1 MTITLPLPPKGLSP
15 NDRMHWAW
23 KAAAV
28 KKYRSWS
35 AAVTRTEIACSLET
49 CLEIPWKAAKVQ
61 PVFYFKD
68 RRRRDRDNL
77 AASLKAAYDGLVD
90 AGLLVDD
97 EGLVPLPPEIGVDKD
112 NPRVELILTRINGG

>member
-35 AAVTRTEIACSLET
+35 AAATTEQLCKNPKYRGWA
-49 CLEIPWKAAKVQ
+49 AAKVQ

-68 RRRRDRDNL
+68 KRRRDRDNL
-77 AASLKAAYDGLVD
+77 AATLKAAYDGLVD

-97 EGLVPLPPEIGVDKD
+97 EGLVPLPPEIGVDRE